1 MMMRMRLLVQSK
13 KQVEKEEEEEEE
25 RIASRPAWVRSSTTS
40 TYGFTLRQAVEAEQG
55 VDESMMPKGVAF
67 TAATEA
73 QVNGMVAWAAS
84 AVAELEQ
91 EAEPQPPAVVVQP
104 AAEPPFVPLY
114 GADSLASPVA
124 FEPAVIAR
132 REALRNGPRVAAWT
146 HVGESHSVSPT
157 SVVS

>member
-25 RIASRPAWVRSSTTS
+25 RIASRPAWVVDHN
-40 TYGFTLRQAVEAEQG
+40 TYKLWKQG

-104 AAEPPFVPLY
+104 AAEPPFVPLF

-132 REALRNGPRVAAWT
+132 REALRNGPRVAAWK